1 MISADPYGRG
11 SGSAECEKT
20 KRKGK
25 RQGYRGEEKTGKRD
39 GKKAKEQLTTKVL
52 VTNKSSVD
60 ITRVY
65 GLPYG
70 GGHGGGSGQA
80 DFEN

>member
-1 MISADPYGRG
+1 MGGEAAAPSARKLRGREG
-11 SGSAECEKT
+11 DRDTRAK
-20 KRKGK
+20 KKQRK
-25 RQGYRGEEKTGKRD
+25 EPSCA

-52 VTNKSSVD
+52 VTNKPSVD

-70 GGHGGGSGQA
+70 GGDGGGSGQA
-80 DFEN
+80 DIEN